1 MYDLENLCFLWTD
14 WMKLKCISLH
24 KKQDICNNQK
34 NIILIQHSIL
44 RSLMFMKLHSS
55 LNAHHN
61 LEELILN
68 VNLTVTGYLTLNN

>member
-1 MYDLENLCFLWTD
+1 
-14 WMKLKCISLH
+14 MKVYEYIWKISEYA
-24 KKQDICNNQK
+24 QK
-34 NIILIQHSIL
+34 PTKDPNQHSIL
-44 RSLMFMKLHSS
+44 RSLMFMKLQSS